1 MALYKPDNIYKNEG
15 DVKEELLQQEFFTI
29 SGSEEFT
36 LQDTPRRHNVDDQV
50 YAKRIQR
57 KDGTYK
63 LTIRTATDGKLYNPM
78 SIYGEEKK
86 STLLDNI
93 CKSNEKFRTVNPKA
107 FDLYIQFLSSKNLA
121 YLYNAERESE

>member
-1 MALYKPDNIYKNEG
+1 MALYQPNNIYKNKG
-15 DVKEELLQQEFFTI
+15 DVKEDLLQQEFFTI
-29 SGSEEFT
+29 AGNEEFT
-36 LQDTPRRHNVDDQV
+36 LQETPRRHKEDNQV
-50 YAKRIQR
+50 YAKRLQR

-63 LTIRTATDGKLYNPM
+63 LTIRTGTDGKLYNPM

-107 FDLYIQFLSSKNLA
+107 FDLYVQFLASKNLA

>member
-1 MALYKPDNIYKNEG
+1 MALYKPDNIYKSQG
-15 DVKEELLQQEFFTI
+15 DVKENLLQQEFFTL
-29 SGSEEFT
+29 SGDEEFT
-36 LQDTPRRHNVDDQV
+36 LQDTPRRHKEDNQV
-50 YAKRIQR
+50 YAKRLQR

-63 LTIRTATDGKLYNPM
+63 LTIRTGTDGKLYNPM

-107 FDLYIQFLSSKNLA
+107 FDLYVQFLSSKNLA

>member
-1 MALYKPDNIYKNEG
+1 MAFYKPDSIYKSQS
-15 DVKEELLQQEFFTI
+15 DVKEELLQQEFFTL
-29 SGSEEFT
+29 SGNEEFT
-36 LQDTPRRHNVDDQV
+36 LQDTPRRHIVDDQV

-63 LTIRTATDGKLYNPM
+63 LSIRTATDGKLYNPM

-93 CKSNEKFRTVNPKA
+93 CKSNEKFRTVNSKA

-121 YLYNAERESE
+121 YLFNAERESE